1 MKSDN
6 MKLSDAK
13 KMELQA
19 QLGSYYYHANGYH
32 QGEIGVRT
40 RESWDYYYGK
50 LPEPV
55 TVGSSKWVDT
65 TVRDAVNGILQEL
78 SSVFTMGEDAVR
90 FSPMHSKDATAAR
103 AATKLV
109 NQVLLRDNQGYIVLH
124 DFFKEALI
132 TRNSFL
138 KRYWGTDKKI
148 YTEEVEGM
156 TKEEF
161 DLYMSQVLEDATL
174 LTGDFEEELSE
185 EDEEAGNPGLIS
197 GCFTYE
203 RLNEGVKVEHVPLE
217 FIMVD
222 PSARSIEDANYIGE
236 RTRRTKEE
244 LIEMG
249 FDKDIVQGLLPPSSD
264 VEAGVIAN
272 SRINNLSPVNVNDI
286 ISVGDERSDR
296 LWLHE
301 NYLKTSLLSGDH
313 IETLQVFTIH
323 GQIIEVNRVDEFPYI
338 TATPFPIPGFIWG
351 ESVTDITKDIQ
362 DLKTALI
369 RGYIDNIQNANFRR
383 YIAVKGAYDKQ
394 SLLNNRPGAVVEAQ
408 SIDAVQPFA
417 HHQLPNGVESLL
429 GYVDQMKEERTGVS
443 KMSQGLDPAVFKNDN
458 AFATVNLMLTQAQNK
473 MRMICRNFAHRAMI
487 PLMADIYELIRK
499 NETKTL
505 GVETHSG
512 WMDLNP
518 KLLPPRNRLI
528 VATAIGDSER
538 KERATNLQAA
548 LTMLTQVPQM
558 QQFLQPTNAYFAA
571 AQFMESMGI
580 YDVENFLTPLDQIP
594 PPQPDPAQEMQM
606 AMLQEQVKG
615 LQVQNQKIL
624 ADVQNDRMKSDFEQ
638 MKAADDIDLRRQE
651 SLSKQDKMSDDMGL
665 EMRKLILAE
674 REVAVKERLADL
686 KEQEILIEAQL
697 ESKQGRAVG
706 LGRN

>member
-6 MKLSDAK
+6 IKLSDDK

-19 QLGSYYYHANGYH
+19 QVGFQFNNAIGYS
-32 QGEIGVRT
+32 QGEIGSRA

-65 TVRDAVNGILQEL
+65 TVRDSVNGILQEL

-90 FSPMHSKDATAAR
+90 FSPMHSKDANAAR

-109 NQVLLRDNQGYIVLH
+109 NQVLLRDNPGYIVLH
-124 DFFKEALI
+124 DFFKEALVA
-132 TRNSFL
+132 RNSFL
-138 KRYWGTDKKI
+138 KRYWGTEKKI
-148 YTEEVEGM
+148 YTEEVVGM

-174 LTGDFEEELSE
+174 LTGDFEEEFD
-185 EDEEAGNPGLIS
+185 DEEQETGLIS
-197 GCFTYE
+197 GSFTYE
-203 RLNEGVKVEHVPLE
+203 KSNEGVKVVHVPVDFML
-217 FIMVD
+217 VD
-222 PSARSIEDANYIGE
+222 PTACSIADANYMGE
-236 RTRRTKEE
+236 RTRKSKDE

-249 FDKDIVQGLLPPSSD
+249 FDKEVIRTLYPSSTD
-264 VEAGVIAN
+264 MEVGVIAN
-272 SRINNLSPVNVNDI
+272 ARINNLSPVNVSDVI
-286 ISVGDERSDR
+286 ATGDERADR
-296 LWLHE
+296 VWLHE
-301 NYLKTSLLSGDH
+301 NYIKTSVLDGENL
-313 IETLQVFTIH
+313 EMLQVFTIH
-323 GQIIEVNRVDEFPYI
+323 GQIIEVNKVDDFPYV
-338 TATPFPIPGFIWG
+338 TASPFPTPSFLWG

-408 SIDAVQPFA
+408 TIDAVQPFA

-443 KMSQGLDPAVFKNDN
+443 KISQGLDPAVFKNDN
-458 AFATVNLMLTQAQNK
+458 AFSTVNLMLSQAQNK
-473 MRMICRNFAHRAMI
+473 MRMICRNFAHRMMI
-487 PLMADIYELIRK
+487 PLMSDIYELIRK
-499 NETKTL
+499 NETKVL
-505 GVETHSG
+505 GVETPQG
-512 WMDLNP
+512 WLDINP
-518 KLLPPRNRLI
+518 KMLPPRNRLI

-538 KERATNLQAA
+538 KERAGNLQAA

-558 QQFLQPTNAYFAA
+558 QQFLQPHNAYFAA
-571 AQFMESMGI
+571 SQFMESMGI

-594 PPQPDPAQEMQM
+594 PPPEPSPAEQLQLQ
-606 AMLQEQVKG
+606 MLQEQVKG
-615 LQVQNQKIL
+615 LQVQSQKVL
-624 ADVQNDRMKSDFEQ
+624 ADVQESRMKSEFEQ

-651 SLSKQDKMSDDMGL
+651 SLSKQDKMSDDMTL
-665 EMRKLILAE
+665 EQRKIQLLE
-674 REVAVKERLADL
+674 REIAVKERLAEL
-686 KEQEILIEAQL
+686 KETEIMIEAQL
-697 ESKQGRAVG
+697 ESVQGRGVG

>member
-1 MKSDN
+1 MKSEN
-6 MKLSDAK
+6 MKLGEETKS
-13 KMELQA
+13 ELQV
-19 QLGSYYYHANGYH
+19 QVNTHFHHANGYH
-32 QGEIGVRT
+32 QGEIGTRT

-55 TVGSSKWVDT
+55 TIGSSKWVDT
-65 TVRDAVNGILQEL
+65 TVRDSVNGILQEL

-90 FSPMHSKDATAAR
+90 FSPMHSKDANAAR

-138 KRYWGTDKKI
+138 KRYWGSDKKI

-174 LTGDFEEELSE
+174 LEGDFEEEV
-185 EDEEAGNPGLIS
+185 EDEESDAPGLIS
-197 GCFTYE
+197 GSFTYE
-203 RLNEGVKVEHVPLE
+203 KMNEGVKVEHVPLE
-217 FIMVD
+217 FIMID
-222 PSARSIEDANYIGE
+222 PSARSISDANFIAE
-236 RTRRTKEE
+236 RTRRTKDE
-244 LIEMG
+244 LLEMG
-249 FDKDIVQGLLPPSSD
+249 FDKDIIIGLMPANSD
-264 VEAGVIAN
+264 MEAGVIAN
-272 SRINNLSPVNVNDI
+272 SRINNLSPVNVSDV

-301 NYLKTSLLSGDH
+301 NYIKTSVVSKGH
-313 IETLQVFTIH
+313 IEVLQVFTIH

-338 TATPFPIPGFIWG
+338 TGTPFPTPGFVWG
-351 ESVTDITKDIQ
+351 ESVTDLTKDIQ

-394 SLLNNRPGAVVEAQ
+394 SLLNNRPGAVIEAQ
-408 SIDAVQPFA
+408 SIEAVQPFA
-417 HHQLPNGVESLL
+417 HHQLPNGVETLL

-487 PLMADIYELIRK
+487 PLMADVYELIRK

-505 GVETHSG
+505 GVETPQG
-512 WMDLNP
+512 WLDLNP

-548 LTMLTQVPQM
+548 LTMLTSVPQM

-580 YDVENFLTPLDQIP
+580 YDVENFLTPLDKIP

-606 AMLQEQVKG
+606 AMLQEQVKA

-651 SLSKQDKMSDDMGL
+651 SLSKQDKMSDDMSL
-665 EMRKLILAE
+665 EERKLMLAE

-686 KEQEILIEAQL
+686 KEQEILIEAQI
-697 ESKQGRAVG
+697 EAKQGRAVG